1 MDPDDKKEKLERA
14 VRLHNEGKLDAAEA
28 LYRELLRVDPGH
40 QTALHLLG
48 VIAHQH
54 GRFREAVTLIQMAIA
69 GGARTAPIHTNCG
82 IAFRALGELETAARH
97 ISWAIALD
105 SEFAPAHFN
114 YALVL
119 LDQGAP
125 QSALEHLEIALRL
138 RDDFP
143 RAHFHLGQIRLEA
156 DEPALAVEQLRLA
169 LQLEPEHAEAHF
181 LLARALYALGDI
193 PGALHSADA
202 TLQLQPGHRDATL
215 LAAKAGFELCRERAA
230 LARLDRALGGAPP
243 AQDAIVLRAARAQP
257 GLMETWCAANK
268 QRYTRLA
275 RPQWLNLP
283 QLKALPEEELQHF
296 ILPKPFALEISL
308 ARLRDVRVL
317 PQDLLLLA
325 SDGHLF
331 LEGYVRFPQHY
342 VLREDGAIR
351 HSADDGRLLLA
362 LPERRVVLE
371 QACVWLGAG
380 SSHFEWVFESLARLW
395 AIEQQAELRELPL
408 IVQAGLNP
416 QQRELLQL
424 LGYGAGRCIEAPRDA
439 VLECRELT
447 AASMVSVGHFI
458 SPMAIQH
465 LRRELSARVA
475 PAADAPRRIYLTRKG
490 AATRRLANE
499 DELLPMLQQHGF
511 VAVDAQTMST
521 AAQLALFQRAEFILG
536 VESAA
541 MANLFMA
548 PAHAKV
554 GIIVARGLYQLR
566 HYYVSAPL
574 GHDFTYLIAHPDYAS
589 HARLTEC
596 DVTLAPEAL
605 QAFLAA
611 C

>member
-1 MDPDDKKEKLERA
+1 MDPESTEQKQERA
-14 VRLHNEGKLDAAEA
+14 LRLHNEGKLDAAEA
-28 LYRELLRVDPGH
+28 LYREVLHEHPGH

-48 VIAHQH
+48 VVAHQR

-82 IAFRALGELETAARH
+82 VAFRALGELEPAARH

-105 SEFAPAHFN
+105 PEYAPAHFN
-114 YALVL
+114 YAMVL
-119 LDQGAP
+119 LDQGLP
-125 QSALEHLEIALRL
+125 QPAVAHLEIVLQLRP
-138 RDDFP
+138 DFP

-156 DEPALAVEQLRLA
+156 DEPALAAEQLRLA
-169 LQLEPEHAEAHF
+169 LQLEPAHAEAHF
-181 LLARALYALGDI
+181 LLARALMALGDVQA
-193 PGALHSADA
+193 ALHSADA
-202 TLQLQPGHRDATL
+202 ALQLKPAYRDAAY
-215 LAAKAGFELCRERAA
+215 LAAKASFELCRERTA
-230 LARLDRALGGAPP
+230 LARLNRALELAPAP
-243 AQDAIVLRAARAQP
+243 QDGSVLRAARAQP
-257 GLMETWCAANK
+257 GLMEAWCAANK

-283 QLKALPEEELQHF
+283 QLKALPAEELQHF

-317 PQDLLLLA
+317 PQDLLLL
-325 SDGHLF
+325 SPDDQLF

-351 HSADDGRLLLA
+351 HCADDGRLLLA
-362 LPERRVVLE
+362 LPERRIALE
-371 QACVWLGAG
+371 RPCVWLGAG

-395 AIEQQAELRELPL
+395 AIEQQPDLHELPL

-416 QQRELLQL
+416 RQLELLEL
-424 LGYGAGRCIEAPRDA
+424 LGYGAGRRIEVPRGA
-439 VLECRELT
+439 VLECRELN
-447 AASMVSVGHFI
+447 AASMVSVGQFI

-465 LRRELSARVA
+465 LRRELAARVA
-475 PAADAPRRIYLTRKG
+475 PAADAPRRIYLTRKNAG
-490 AATRRLANE
+490 ARRLANE
-499 DELLPMLQQHGF
+499 AELLPLLEQHGF
-511 VAVDAQTMST
+511 VAVDALAMS
-521 AAQLALFQRAEFILG
+521 AAEQLALFQRAEFILG
-536 VESAA
+536 ADSAA

-554 GIIVARGLYQLR
+554 GIIMARGLYQLR

-574 GHDFTYLIAHPDYAS
+574 GHDFTYLVAQPDYAS
-589 HARLTEC
+589 HALLTEC
-596 DVTLAPEAL
+596 DLTLARADL